1 MENIKKPISLI
12 VKVFQARSEGVGF
25 NAACRIFEI
34 ARNTLLAWEQKF
46 ANLKEILMLY
56 VVVHIFLKGIIEG
69 DELYTKINKNVPVE
83 ECEGWT
89 ILLIG

>member
-34 ARNTLLAWEQKF
+34 AKNTLLAWEQKF
-46 ANLKEILMLY
+46 ANLERNFNALCSSTY
-56 VVVHIFLKGIIEG
+56 F
-69 DELYTKINKNVPVE
+69 P
-83 ECEGWT
+83 
-89 ILLIG
+89 